1 MLKKILILTIIL
13 LGLNLPSL
21 AFDFTDPQTGL
32 LELPDTSPEAQK
44 YNLEVAKKIISNF
57 ELPQTDAPLSTVIL
71 FRINLQGKII
81 DYQITQSSGDTDY
94 DNRVISAI
102 KKSEPYPIPT
112 YENLEEFKIL
122 LNMDLSIIKL
132 IKMLSDYFDTPI
144 TLPTTPKMEQV
155 EQPKQEPTSQNPIGK
170 RFINLDELENIE
182 LE

>member
-81 DYQITQSSGDTDY
+81 DYQIT
-94 DNRVISAI
+94 
-102 KKSEPYPIPT
+102 
-112 YENLEEFKIL
+112 
-122 LNMDLSIIKL
+122 
-132 IKMLSDYFDTPI
+132 
-144 TLPTTPKMEQV
+144 
-155 EQPKQEPTSQNPIGK
+155 
-170 RFINLDELENIE
+170 
-182 LE
+182 